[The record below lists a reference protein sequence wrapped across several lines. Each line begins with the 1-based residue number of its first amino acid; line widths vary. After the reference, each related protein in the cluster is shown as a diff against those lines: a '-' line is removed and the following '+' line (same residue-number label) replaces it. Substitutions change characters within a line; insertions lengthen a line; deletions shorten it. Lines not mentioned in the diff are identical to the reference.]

1 MILFTLAICSG
12 KGGVETLQHS
22 HDVLALAYRPDG
34 KLLASATLDGQIYLW
49 DPQEGHLL
57 VSIPFLCCTVP
68 GLQQVSRQPCK
79 SPCCHTAA
87 VCNPG

>member
-1 MILFTLAICSG
+1 MEA
-12 KGGVETLQHS
+12 LQHS

-57 VSIPFLCCTVP
+57 VSPNNDFVFCGMISRALGLFVSAVTADGFEITV
-68 GLQQVSRQPCK
+68 V
-79 SPCCHTAA
+79 
-87 VCNPG
+87 V